1 MLLAASFASESRLVQ
16 ETEHPEGDVMERG
29 VLDVVPYNV
38 GFRGDHRSNLSAGFV
53 FPTYLKS
60 ISVSLKGF
68 P

>member
-1 MLLAASFASESRLVQ
+1 
-16 ETEHPEGDVMERG
+16 MERG